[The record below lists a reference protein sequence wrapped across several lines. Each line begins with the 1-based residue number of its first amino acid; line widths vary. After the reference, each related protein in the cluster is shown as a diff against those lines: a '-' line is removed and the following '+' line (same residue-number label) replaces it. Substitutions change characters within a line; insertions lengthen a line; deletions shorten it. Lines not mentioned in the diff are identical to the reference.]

1 MKKSCICVA
10 LLALFPVFAFA
21 QNSVTL
27 YGMLDAGLTLVNN
40 TGKGRVIQTDV
51 CGPPGC
57 NRWGLKGS
65 EDLGGGTSAIFT
77 LENGFNIQSGRL
89 GQGGT
94 MFGRQAFVGL
104 ANARYGTLTLGR
116 QYDSLS
122 ETVGYFP
129 SSNNFAT
136 GYGSHFGDLDNLNQS
151 IRINNTIKYVS
162 PVWSGLQVNGMLSLG
177 GQAGNFSTNRTVALG
192 ALYANGPLSMAV
204 GYLGINNPAT
214 KPDGT
219 GGVYASNG
227 NYVGALNQYVGLQN
241 ADVMK
246 VFAAGGSYAVGP
258 AQIRLVYSHT
268 ALKNSQYFVT
278 NGFAGAGAGSNFNLD
293 SYEVALTY
301 NVTPALMVGAAYIYN
316 AGKADY
322 QGLKPQWQQVN
333 LGATYAVSKRTSFYG
348 VAMYQKAGG
357 DGIAPV
363 LDANGGVIGRAA
375 IAEIPG
381 AGYDSSNSKQ
391 MLLSVGITHR
401 F

>member
-1 MKKSCICVA
+1 MVFPA
-10 LLALFPVFAFA
+10 LALA

-40 TGKGRVIQTDV
+40 TGKGRVVETDV

-57 NRWGLKGS
+57 NRWGLKGT
-65 EDLGGGTSAIFT
+65 EDLGGGTAAIFT
-77 LENGFNIQSGRL
+77 LENGFNIQNGHL

-94 MFGRQAFVGL
+94 EFGRQAFVGFT
-104 ANARYGTLTLGR
+104 NAAYGTLTLGR

-151 IRINNTIKYVS
+151 IRINNAVKYVS
-162 PVWSGLQVNGMLSLG
+162 PVWKGLQLNGMFSFG
-177 GQAGNFSTNRTVALG
+177 GQAGNFATNRTWALG
-192 ALYANGPLSMAV
+192 ALYTNGPVSMAA
-204 GYLGINNPAT
+204 GYLDINNPAT

-227 NYVGALNQYVGLQN
+227 NYVGSLNQYVGLQD
-241 ADVMK
+241 AVAMK
-246 VFAAGGSYAVGP
+246 VFAAGGSYTIGH
-258 AQIRLVYSHT
+258 AQLGLVYSHT
-268 ALKNSQYFVT
+268 ELKDSQYFVV
-278 NGFAGAGAGSNFNLD
+278 NGFSGAGAGSDFKLD
-293 SYEVALTY
+293 SYEATMTY
-301 NVTPALMVGAAYIYN
+301 NITPALLVGGAYIYN
-316 AGKADY
+316 AGKAGY
-322 QGLKPQWQQVN
+322 QGLKPNWQQIN
-333 LGATYAVSKRTSFYG
+333 LGGSYALSKRTSFYG

-363 LDANGGVIGRAA
+363 FNADGGVIGRTA

-381 AGYDSSNSKQ
+381 AGYDSSSSKQ
-391 MLLSVGITHR
+391 LLFSVGITHK